1 MIWTIIT
8 FNESSTINSTFNA
21 IGAIFGSGA
30 FLAAAT
36 MVAGMALLGMVT
48 SGLQDG
54 AKETNIPKFL
64 GLLIIFSLGFTT
76 KTSVSLHNELT
87 GDTVKVDNIPI
98 AIAVPAAGISQIR
111 YKFLEM
117 TEAAFSLVDQNR
129 ISSSGYLSALNTF
142 ANLRQAT
149 VFASCPS
156 GDSKSNINGYNICR
170 SLANYTAQCT
180 AIKANRHKLGT
191 VMREQNVIDSLVYN
205 SNAFAV
211 AMTKQDGSVQ
221 TLGCKDA
228 GAILKTALNSS
239 AFESLADNIN
249 NKNESTMSSVQKALI
264 GIGEDSSAGR
274 NFLQS
279 LYLDRTMFDG
289 TVAYLQDAGASDIA
303 ENLVSSEIQ
312 RNAQWAVQ
320 GDMFVRIVDK
330 LIALLEALIF
340 SISPFIALMYL
351 MGSAGTKTFLLY
363 IQLLIVISVMPSMLV
378 ISQNIIMNDM
388 VAFATNLAK
397 QGLAVGSLEY
407 MEQLTKKAFE
417 LLALGGMVASTIV
430 PMFAVAL
437 VTGSAHALSQAF
449 KGAAANAKDTDF
461 APEIA
466 NQGGAMKDMSLI
478 NTATGDEH
486 GNFMTQR
493 AIDNVGSIG
502 HSSEATES
510 VKAAEKKSLS
520 ADQNYT
526 NATSN
531 AVKSIDTKGYS
542 SDQFQTMS
550 DSFVSG
556 SASTLKWQSNTTD
569 TITNGTALNDTQS
582 RELAA
587 KLGLGFSLVGTGA
600 NVSDGFSDKFSAEEK
615 VALQKLTDNGK
626 MDSLQADWQESSQAA
641 HQKGEK
647 LSTGEQ
653 FVDEQ
658 ARQVQS
664 AYSEKAAAEESYEKA
679 KTLASTDKMSNDD
692 LRTYLAVNGK
702 DEGVKDSVFD
712 TVASWSSEMQQA
724 FYEKRDRFDGGVDG
738 NNMDDDTATLA
749 AFIATGNQY
758 GKQED
763 VFKAVT
769 GSEYG
774 KQTVKEGFEPTNKAA
789 KVALENTGLHNNNV
803 SGPTDNVRT
812 EFKENFTD
820 MKNQLREDHQSDR
833 NSVNSAYKNNA
844 PFNKVKEETEAKIN
858 NGKEEVVAQSVAGTA
873 LKGLENNVT
882 QPTADFVNKAGSQA
896 LDVTSGIGQA
906 VSKESLD
913 NLSQFVYRE
922 ANSVLA
928 SAEEAYNKYF
938 GDNDNNNSSGSNIN
952 IGTNG
957 VPYSGEN
964 DKGITISDNGV
975 PNFGTNNS
983 STTETSKNGTPSS
996 SNYNNTSKTFNTT
1009 NNVTQDKSEDK
1020 KPTEDKKNETD
1031 KTLDDKYNLQPQK

>member
-8 FNESSTINSTFNA
+8 FNESSTINATFNA
-21 IGAIFGSGA
+21 IAAIFGSGA

-87 GDTVKVDNIPI
+87 GNTVKVDNIPI

-111 YKFLEM
+111 YKFLTL
-117 TEAAFSLVDQNR
+117 TETAFSLVDQNR

-170 SLANYTAQCT
+170 SLANYTAECT

-191 VMREQNVIDSLVYN
+191 VMREQNAIDSLIYN

-239 AFESLADNIN
+239 AFEALADNIN
-249 NKNESTMSSVQKALI
+249 SKNESTISSIQKALI
-264 GIGEDSSAGR
+264 SIGEDSSAGR
-274 NFLQS
+274 NFLQA

-289 TVAYLQDAGASDIA
+289 TVAYLQDAGASDMA

-388 VAFATNLAK
+388 MAFATNLAK
-397 QGLAVGSLEY
+397 QGLAIGSLEY

-466 NQGGAMKDMSLI
+466 NQGSAMRDYSLL

-486 GNFMTQR
+486 GNFMTKR
-493 AIDNVGSIG
+493 AETNIG
-502 HSSEATES
+502 AISQSSEATQS
-510 VKAAEKKSLS
+510 VKAAETKSLAAEKNFTEAS
-520 ADQNYT
+520 
-526 NATSN
+526 SN
-531 AVKSIDTKGYS
+531 AVKSVNSQGYS
-542 SDQFQTMS
+542 RDQFQTMS
-550 DSFVSG
+550 NNLMSS
-556 SASTLKWQSNTTD
+556 STSSQAWQNNTTD
-569 TITNGTALNDTQS
+569 TITNGTDLNETQS
-582 RELAA
+582 RALAA
-587 KLGLGFSLVGTGA
+587 KLGLGLSLNGSGA
-600 NVSDGFSDKFSAEEK
+600 NISDNFSDQLSTSEK
-615 VALQKLTDNGK
+615 LALQKLTDNGL
-626 MDSLQADWQESSQAA
+626 MTQLQASWQDATQLAK
-641 HQKGEK
+641 QDGEK
-647 LSTGEQ
+647 LSTQNQ

-658 ARQVQS
+658 AQQVQS
-664 AYSEKAAAEESYEKA
+664 AYSEKAAANESYEEA
-679 KTLASTDKMSNDD
+679 KTLASMDKMSSDD
-692 LRTYLAVNGK
+692 MRTYLAQTAK
-702 DEGVKDSVFD
+702 DKEIQNSIIDQVR
-712 TVASWSSEMQQA
+712 SWSPEMQQA
-724 FYEKRDRFDGGVDG
+724 FFEKQDRYNGGVDG
-738 NNMDDDTATLA
+738 NHMDDDTATLA

-763 VFKAVT
+763 VFEAVT
-769 GSEYG
+769 GNSA
-774 KQTVKEGFEPTNKAA
+774 PTNKAA
-789 KVALENTGLHNNNV
+789 NVELENTGMHNNTV
-803 SGPTDNVRT
+803 SSPTNTVPT

-820 MKNQLREDHQSDR
+820 MKNQLRADNQSDR
-833 NSVNSAYKNNA
+833 DSVNSAYENNA
-844 PFNKVKEETEAKIN
+844 VFNKAKAETEAEIDK
-858 NGKEEVVAQSVAGTA
+858 GKENVVKESVAGTA

-882 QPTADFVNKAGSQA
+882 APAVGFVSDAGSQA
-896 LDVTSGIGQA
+896 YNATSNVGA
-906 VSKESLD
+906 FFSKD
-913 NLSQFVYRE
+913 NLDDIAKNMPNISGEVSRII
-922 ANSVLA
+922 S
-928 SAEEAYNKYF
+928 SAEEAYNSVF
-938 GDNDNNNSSGSNIN
+938 GNDDNNKSNSGSTVNISN
-952 IGTNG
+952 NG
-957 VPYSGEN
+957 VPNFGEN
-964 DKGITISDNGV
+964 EKGITISDNGV
-975 PNFGTNNS
+975 PNFGSNNS
-983 STTETSKNGTPSS
+983 STKNIENAT
-996 SNYNNTSKTFNTT
+996 NTVNQDNGVDKNKDT
-1009 NNVTQDKSEDK
+1009 N
-1020 KPTEDKKNETD
+1020 PTEEKTSNTD
-1031 KTLDDKYNLQPQK
+1031 KPLNDKYNLQPQK

>member
-30 FLAAAT
+30 FIAAAT
-36 MVAGMALLGMVT
+36 MVAGMALLGMVVN
-48 SGLQDG
+48 GLQDG

-64 GLLIIFSLGFTT
+64 SLLIIFSLGFTT
-76 KTSVSLHNELT
+76 KTSVSLQNELT
-87 GDTVKVDNIPI
+87 GNTVKVDNIPI

-117 TEAAFSLVDQNR
+117 TETAFSLVDQNR
-129 ISSSGYLSALNTF
+129 ISSSGYLSSLNTF

-170 SLANYTAQCT
+170 SLANYTAECT

-191 VMREQNVIDSLVYN
+191 VMREQNAIDSLIYN
-205 SNAFAV
+205 SNAFAT

-239 AFESLADNIN
+239 AFEALADNIN
-249 NKNESTMSSVQKALI
+249 NKNESTISSIQKALI
-264 GIGEDSSAGR
+264 SIGEDSSAGR
-274 NFLQS
+274 NFLQA

-289 TVAYLQDAGASDIA
+289 TVAYLQDAGASDMA

-388 VAFATNLAK
+388 MAFATNLAK
-397 QGLAVGSLEY
+397 QGLAIGSLEY

-430 PMFAVAL
+430 PMFAIAL

-466 NQGGAMKDMSLI
+466 NQGGAMRDYSLL

-493 AIDNVGSIG
+493 AETNIG
-502 HSSEATES
+502 AISQSSEATQS
-510 VKAAEKKSLS
+510 VKAAETKSLAAEKNFTEAS
-520 ADQNYT
+520 
-526 NATSN
+526 SN
-531 AVKSIDTKGYS
+531 AVKSVNSQGYS
-542 SDQFQTMS
+542 RDQFQTMS
-550 DSFVSG
+550 NNLMSS
-556 SASTLKWQSNTTD
+556 STSSQAWQNNTTD
-569 TITNGTALNDTQS
+569 TITNGTDLNETQS
-582 RELAA
+582 RALAA
-587 KLGLGFSLVGTGA
+587 KLGLGFNLVGTGGT
-600 NVSDGFSDKFSAEEK
+600 VSDNFSDQLSTSEK
-615 VALQKLTDNGK
+615 VALQKLTDNGL
-626 MDSLQADWQESSQAA
+626 MTQLQASWQDATQLAK
-641 HQKGEK
+641 QDGEK
-647 LSTGEQ
+647 LSTQNQ

-658 ARQVQS
+658 TRQVQS
-664 AYSEKAAAEESYEKA
+664 AYTEKAAANESYEKA
-679 KTLASTDKMSNDD
+679 KTLASMDKMSNDD
-692 LRTYLAVNGK
+692 MRTYLAQNGK
-702 DEGVKDSVFD
+702 IEEIKDSVFD
-712 TVASWSSEMQQA
+712 TVSSWSPEIQQA
-724 FYEKRDRFDGGVDG
+724 FFEKQDRFNGGVDG

-763 VFKAVT
+763 VFEAVT
-769 GSEYG
+769 GSHYG
-774 KQTVKEGFEPTNKAA
+774 KQPDEGEFEPTNKAA
-789 KVALENTGLHNNNV
+789 KVALENAGMHNNTV
-803 SGPTDNVRT
+803 SSPTNTVPT
-812 EFKENFTD
+812 EFKENFID
-820 MKNQLREDHQSDR
+820 MKNQLRADHQSERD
-833 NSVNSAYKNNA
+833 SVNSAYENNA
-844 PFNKVKEETEAKIN
+844 KFNQYKEETEATLD
-858 NGKEEVVAQSVAGTA
+858 KEKENVVKESVAGTA

-882 QPTADFVNKAGSQA
+882 APAVGFVSDAGPQA
-896 LDVTSGIGQA
+896 YNATSNVGA
-906 VSKESLD
+906 FFSKD
-913 NLSQFVYRE
+913 NLDDIAKKMPNISGEVSRII
-922 ANSVLA
+922 S
-928 SAEEAYNKYF
+928 SAEEAYNDVF
-938 GDNDNNNSSGSNIN
+938 GNDDNNKSNSGSTVNISN
-952 IGTNG
+952 NG
-957 VPYSGEN
+957 VPNFGEN
-964 DKGITISDNGV
+964 EKSITISDNGV
-975 PNFGTNNS
+975 PNFGNNNS
-983 STTETSKNGTPSS
+983 STINIANTTNTVNQDNDVDKNKDTNSAEEK
-996 SNYNNTSKTFNTT
+996 TSKTDKPL
-1009 NNVTQDKSEDK
+1009 NN
-1020 KPTEDKKNETD
+1020 
-1031 KTLDDKYNLQPQK
+1031 KYNLQPQK